1 MTDSSVPT
9 HAALE
14 NLEYEDDVL
23 LWGGRKVTEIAAE
36 LGKTPFYAFDR
47 KRMTNRVAEL
57 RAALPSELK
66 LHYAMKANPMPEVVE
81 HMVGLVDGLDVASAG
96 ELAVALKTGVDPKE
110 VSFAGPGKQNWELEA
125 AINAGITVNLE
136 SEGEM
141 RRLADLGNQLGKR
154 PMVAIR
160 VNPEFELKTA
170 GMKMGGRPS
179 PFGIDSERVP
189 AVLAEVKTLNLDF
202 RGFHI
207 YSGSQNLRAD
217 AIEDSMTK
225 TVDLV
230 IELADTTDLPVSFV
244 NLGGGL
250 GIPYFPREK
259 SLDLSAISEPAE
271 KAVQALQ
278 AALDKPEVIMELGRF
293 LVGEAGIYVCRV
305 IDIKESRGARYAI
318 TDGGL
323 HHHLAASGNFGQVIR
338 KNYPVAAVERQSKQ
352 EEVTVVGPLCTP
364 LDLLGDRVT
373 IDQITFGSL
382 VAILQSGAY
391 GKSASPEMFLSHPA
405 CGEILLNG

>member
-1 MTDSSVPT
+1 MNKPATPT

-23 LWGGRKVTEIAAE
+23 LWGGRKVTEIAEE
-36 LGKTPFYAFDR
+36 LGQTPFYAYDR
-47 KRMTNRVAEL
+47 QRMTSRVAEL
-57 RAALPSELK
+57 RAALPNELK
-66 LHYAMKANPMPEVVE
+66 LHYAMKANPMPAVVE

-96 ELAVALKTGVDPKE
+96 ELVVALKTGVDPKE
-110 VSFAGPGKQNWELEA
+110 VSFAGPGKQDWELEA
-125 AINAGITVNLE
+125 AVKAGITVNLE

-141 RRLADLGNQLGKR
+141 RRLAELGNRLGSR

-160 VNPEFELKTA
+160 VNPQFELKTA

-189 AVLAEVKTLNLDF
+189 TALAELKMLDLDF

-207 YSGSQNLRAD
+207 FSGSQNLRAK
-217 AIEDSMTK
+217 AIEESMTK
-225 TVDLV
+225 TVELV
-230 IELADTTDLPVSFV
+230 IELAGTSDLAVSFV

-250 GIPYFPREK
+250 GIPYFPREQ
-259 SLDLSAISEPAE
+259 SLDLSAITGPAE
-271 KAVQALQ
+271 RAIARLRDT
-278 AALDKPEVIMELGRF
+278 LDDPEVIMELGRY

-305 IDIKESRGARYAI
+305 IDIKDSRGVRFAI

-338 KNYPVAAVERQSKQ
+338 KNYPVAAVERRSEK
-352 EEVTVVGPLCTP
+352 EEHTVVGPLCTP
-364 LDLLGDRVT
+364 LDLLGDR
-373 IDQITFGSL
+373 ITTSLVEEGSL
-382 VAILQSGAY
+382 VAVLQSGAY
-391 GKSASPEMFLSHPA
+391 GKTASPAQFLSHP
-405 CGEILLNG
+405 CCIEVTI